1 MVSSSYSRAEEIRQ
15 GTNNSDLRKI
25 FDQQLVRLCLEN
37 NRRILPPFHPYLRGK
52 IGYIHNRYF
61 DVGK

>member
-37 NRRILPPFHPYLRGK
+37 NRPAWKEFFRRFIPTLK
-52 IGYIHNRYF
+52 NQ
-61 DVGK
+61 